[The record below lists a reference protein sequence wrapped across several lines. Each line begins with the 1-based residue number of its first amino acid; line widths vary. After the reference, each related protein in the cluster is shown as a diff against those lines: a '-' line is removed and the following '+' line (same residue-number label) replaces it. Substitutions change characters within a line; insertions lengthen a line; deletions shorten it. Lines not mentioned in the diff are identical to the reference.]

1 MNKIKIIADT
11 SADFTAEEANAM
23 DITFVPFTIDAGGN
37 TYMDDDS
44 LDLDALYADMQAT
57 QDPIRTGC
65 PSPFLYKEAMDES
78 GADEIFV
85 VTITSGLS
93 GSYNAAKTA
102 VEEVKREHPEKKI
115 ALIDSKSASAGT
127 ANVVS
132 LIYKRAEEGKD
143 FDAIEKEIRDYADKQ
158 STFFILESMDNLIKN
173 GRIPKLAGKAVNV
186 LNMKPIMR
194 GEDGAIGLFQI
205 NRGFKKSLV
214 KLAKEVIKINAERS
228 VEFIT
233 ISHSHAEEKAKLFK
247 KYIQDEIQTATVR
260 IVQTKGL
267 SGVYADLGGIV
278 VAL

>member
-11 SADFTAEEANAM
+11 SADFTAEEAKAM
-23 DITFVPFTIDAGGN
+23 SVAFVPFTIDAGKN
-37 TYMDDDS
+37 TYIDDDT

-57 QDPIRTGC
+57 SEPVRTGC
-65 PSPFLYKEAMDES
+65 PSPFLYKEAIMAQ
-78 GADEIFV
+78 GTDEIFV
-85 VTITSGLS
+85 VTITSKLS

-127 ANVVS
+127 ANVVEM
-132 LIYKRAEEGKD
+132 IYTWAEEGKD
-143 FDAIEKEIRDYADKQ
+143 FDTVKKDIEAYADKQ

-205 NRGFKKSLV
+205 NRGFKKSLA
-214 KLAKEVIKINAERS
+214 KLAKEVIKINAEKS

-247 KYIQDEIQTATVR
+247 SYIQDEIQTATIR

-267 SGVYADLGGIV
+267 SSVYADFGGIV

>member
-11 SADFTAEEANAM
+11 SADFTAEEAKAM
-23 DITFVPFTIDAGGN
+23 DIAFVPFTIDAGKN
-37 TYMDDDS
+37 TYIDDDT
-44 LDLDALYADMQAT
+44 LDLDALYADMQASQEPT
-57 QDPIRTGC
+57 RTGC
-65 PSPFLYKEAMDES
+65 PSPYNYKEAILGT

-85 VTITSGLS
+85 VTISSKLS
-93 GSYNAAKTA
+93 GSYNAAQTA

-115 ALIDSKSASAGT
+115 VLIDSKSASAGT

-132 LIYKRAEEGKD
+132 FIHKRAEEGKD
-143 FDAIEKEIRDYADKQ
+143 FDAIEREVREFADKQ

-205 NRGFKKSLV
+205 NRGFKKSLA
-214 KLAKEVIKINAERS
+214 KLAKEVIRINAEKS

-247 KYIQDEIQTATVR
+247 SYIQDEIQTATIR

-267 SGVYADLGGIV
+267 SSVYADFGGFV

>member
-11 SADFTAEEANAM
+11 SADFTVEEAKAM
-23 DITFVPFTIDAGGN
+23 DLTFVPFTIDAGEN
-37 TYMDDDS
+37 TYVDDDD
-44 LDLDALYADMQAT
+44 LDLDALYAAMAAT
-57 QDPIRTGC
+57 SEPTRTGC
-65 PSPFLYKEAMDES
+65 PSPFSYKEAILAS

-85 VTITSGLS
+85 VTITSKLS
-93 GSYNAAKTA
+93 GSYNAAQTA
-102 VEEVKREHPEKKI
+102 VEEVKSAHPEKKI

-143 FDAIEKEIRDYADKQ
+143 FDVIEKEIREFADKQ

-205 NRGFKKSLV
+205 NRGFKKSLA
-214 KLAKEVIKINAERS
+214 KLAKEVIKINAERG
-228 VEFIT
+228 VELIT
-233 ISHSHAEEKAKLFK
+233 ISHSHAGEKAKLFK
-247 KYIQDEIQTATVR
+247 EYIQDEFQNARIH

-267 SGVYADLGGIV
+267 SSVYADYGGIV

>member
-11 SADFTAEEANAM
+11 SADFTAEEAKAM
-23 DITFVPFTIDAGGN
+23 DIAFVPFAIDAGKN
-37 TYMDDDS
+37 TYIDDDE
-44 LDLDALYADMQAT
+44 LNLDALYADMQASQEPT
-57 QDPIRTGC
+57 RTGC
-65 PSPFLYKEAMDES
+65 PSPYNYKEAILGTGS
-78 GADEIFV
+78 DEIFV
-85 VTITSGLS
+85 VTISSKLS

-127 ANVVS
+127 ANVVNF
-132 LIYKRAEEGKD
+132 IRKRAEEGKD
-143 FDAIEKEIRDYADKQ
+143 FDAIEREIRDFADKQ

-205 NRGFKKSLV
+205 NRGFKKSLA
-214 KLAKEVIKINAERS
+214 KLAKEVIRINAEKS

-247 KYIQDEIQTATVR
+247 SYIQDEIQTATIR

-267 SGVYADLGGIV
+267 SSVYADFGGIV